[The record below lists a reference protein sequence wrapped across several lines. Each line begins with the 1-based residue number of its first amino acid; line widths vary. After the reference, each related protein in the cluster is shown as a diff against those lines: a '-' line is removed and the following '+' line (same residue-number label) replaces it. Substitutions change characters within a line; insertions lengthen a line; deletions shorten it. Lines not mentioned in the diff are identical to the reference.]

1 MANFSTVVYL
11 AKCSMVYN
19 RIINHSNSL
28 SFFLHT
34 QVQYIILSLFERFP
48 MPGNRREFLYSF
60 IFCCFKQAAH
70 ARIPSTF
77 IFSHLWITVFCMK
90 RRNISRQNSDIFS
103 WRCSFFFF
111 YSFDLSIIQR
121 KSCHFSFLRPRFPFP
136 ILCIIFR
143 KNNNLILIVLFNLTF
158 SFFLLLLSLSSL
170 HRRLY
175 KLGRCLANSRYSL
188 CSSSSF
194 SLSSSLIKQIRSY
207 IFNIYILYTYEILSK
222 LSAGTFA
229 ARFVWLLL
237 LLNAKYW
244 ALKRKLCTY

>member
-1 MANFSTVVYL
+1 MMANFSTVVYL

-103 WRCSFFFF
+103 WRCSFFF
-111 YSFDLSIIQR
+111 LLLVRSIYHSEEIVPFLLP
-121 KSCHFSFLRPRFPFP
+121 SPPFSFP
-136 ILCIIFR
+136 
-143 KNNNLILIVLFNLTF
+143 NT
-158 SFFLLLLSLSSL
+158 L
-170 HRRLY
+170 HH
-175 KLGRCLANSRYSL
+175 
-188 CSSSSF
+188 
-194 SLSSSLIKQIRSY
+194 I
-207 IFNIYILYTYEILSK
+207 SK
-222 LSAGTFA
+222 
-229 ARFVWLLL
+229 
-237 LLNAKYW
+237 K
-244 ALKRKLCTY
+244 